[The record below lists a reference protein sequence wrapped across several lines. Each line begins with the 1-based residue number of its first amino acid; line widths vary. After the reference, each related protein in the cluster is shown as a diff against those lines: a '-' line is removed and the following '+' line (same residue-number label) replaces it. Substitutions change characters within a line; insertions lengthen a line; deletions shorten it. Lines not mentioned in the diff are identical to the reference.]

1 MRSRTGLEQE
11 LESKFFCGFDQAM
24 TGAIYFTFRK
34 GKKSF
39 FDRPNYTSIQVLT
52 YAFLS
57 SENEEKKFV
66 LTNKNFFVI
75 QFIACSLRENRH
87 DDIRRGF

>member
-39 FDRPNYTSIQVLT
+39 FDSPNYTSIQVLT

-66 LTNKNFFVI
+66 LTSKNFFRNPIHRLLVT
-75 QFIACSLRENRH
+75 RKPP
-87 DDIRRGF
+87 